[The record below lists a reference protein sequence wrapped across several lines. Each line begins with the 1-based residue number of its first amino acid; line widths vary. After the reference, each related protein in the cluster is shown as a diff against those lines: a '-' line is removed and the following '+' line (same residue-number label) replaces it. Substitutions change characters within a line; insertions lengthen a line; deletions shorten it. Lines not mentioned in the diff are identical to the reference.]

1 VSFDPSLPRDGVNV
15 SGTHPLREAVLLLA
29 AVAGAGVL
37 LVVVAAV
44 AVDQLLRHLPP
55 KLEVKLFS
63 SAWVGELE
71 SGEQEEVDPRAQ
83 ALQELLGRLE
93 RHWVGHP
100 YQCRVA
106 VWEQEPPNALAL
118 PGGRIIVTT
127 GLLEQ
132 VESENELAFVL
143 GHELGH
149 FRNRDHLRG
158 LGRGLAFALVMAA
171 VGASGAG
178 SAAELAAVVGQLAER
193 GFDREQERS
202 ADRFGLALVAA
213 EYGHVAGAAKFF
225 ERLPEPA
232 GKVEQ
237 RIAGYLATHPVNR
250 ERVEALRR
258 AAVEEGWPATGELRP
273 FLD

>member
-1 VSFDPSLPRDGVNV
+1 
-15 SGTHPLREAVLLLA
+15 
-29 AVAGAGVL
+29 VAGAGVL
-37 LVVVAAV
+37 LVVAA
-44 AVDQLLRHLPP
+44 AAGVDQVVRHLPP
-55 KLEVKLFS
+55 GLEQRLFS
-63 SAWVGELE
+63 TAWVGEFGL
-71 SGEQEEVDPRAQ
+71 GEQGEVDPRAQ
-83 ALQELLGRLE
+83 RMQELLGRLE

-100 YQCRVA
+100 YECRVA

-118 PGGRIIVTT
+118 PGGRILVTT

-143 GHELGH
+143 AHELGH

-158 LGRGLAFALVMAA
+158 LGRGLALALVMAA
-171 VGASGAG
+171 VGAGGGG
-178 SAAELAAVVGQLAER
+178 SAAELAAVAGELAGR

-202 ADRFGLALVAA
+202 ADRFGLSLVAA

-232 GKVEQ
+232 GDVEL
-237 RIAGYLATHPVNR
+237 RIGSYLATHPLNR

-258 AAVEEGWPATGELRP
+258 VAEEGGWPSTGELRP
-273 FLD
+273 LPH